1 MRKPLLH
8 IRLMT
13 PIFGIILIAI
23 AWFGLRTSALIGQ
36 FSSSFISTTASY
48 GSVDVEATEEVNV
61 ATPIGPYAQHI
72 FVRVGHHP
80 KTFGKWSAKKVA
92 DLEDFENCKI
102 FATDKAKFCISHFGL
117 FHKPAYYLF
126 LFLYYLF

>member
-1 MRKPLLH
+1 MRKQLLH
-8 IRLMT
+8 IRYLT
-13 PIFGIILIAI
+13 PFFGVLLVAI

-36 FSSSFISTTASY
+36 YSSSVLS
-48 GSVDVEATEEVNV
+48 ATVTYNSDDEVNEV
-61 ATPIGPYAQHI
+61 VNIATPIGPYAQHI

-80 KTFGKWSAKKVA
+80 KTFGKWAAKKIA
-92 DLEDFENCKI
+92 DLGSFENCKA
-102 FATDKAKFCISHFGL
+102 FATDKAKFGISHCSL